1 MVQRSAEVRSGAGT
15 RERREAGSQEADRL
29 HICLPLDKGVDA
41 GSAGKL
47 EHQVEL
53 AASAQSQQHLRRV
66 LEPAMQES
74 NSGQQTLSSVRR
86 SDGTRAAMSDTHCP
100 SGVGAA
106 PASACR
112 ERVQR
117 GRAIRSQL
125 SEEG

>member
-86 SDGTRAAMSDTHCP
+86 SDGIRAGTLCVEKILYKKGFLKSFF
-100 SGVGAA
+100 
-106 PASACR
+106 
-112 ERVQR
+112 EK
-117 GRAIRSQL
+117 L
-125 SEEG
+125 F